1 MTTAKNKTETEIAD
15 MLEKMKV
22 AVSHEEEF
30 QQLLDRL
37 DASIRD
43 ADRILGVTA
52 ADLPDLTEEDHDRL
66 ALERI
71 NYRRTK

>member
-1 MTTAKNKTETEIAD
+1 MTTAKNIKETELGKRFERIHLD
-15 MLEKMKV
+15 PT
-22 AVSHEEEF
+22 HEEEF

>member
-1 MTTAKNKTETEIAD
+1 MTTAKNITETELGKRFERIHLD
-15 MLEKMKV
+15 PTYEQKIRK
-22 AVSHEEEF
+22 
-30 QQLLDRL
+30 LLDRL

-71 NYRRTK
+71 NYWRTK

>member
-1 MTTAKNKTETEIAD
+1 MTTARNKTETELAD
-15 MLEKMKV
+15 GFERMKV
-22 AVSHEEEF
+22 ELSHEKKF
-30 QQLLDRL
+30 QKLLDRL
-37 DASIRD
+37 DAFIRD

-52 ADLPDLTEEDHDRL
+52 ADLPELTEEDHDRL